1 MRTAGITVLV
11 FMFCGLTKEATY
23 LSNLVTIQPADLKYE
38 YKIELIKYYS
48 SFDHLLVA
56 LGYSNL

>member
-1 MRTAGITVLV
+1 
-11 FMFCGLTKEATY
+11 MFCGLTKKATY
-23 LSNLVTIQPADLKYE
+23 FIKFAIQPANLKYE